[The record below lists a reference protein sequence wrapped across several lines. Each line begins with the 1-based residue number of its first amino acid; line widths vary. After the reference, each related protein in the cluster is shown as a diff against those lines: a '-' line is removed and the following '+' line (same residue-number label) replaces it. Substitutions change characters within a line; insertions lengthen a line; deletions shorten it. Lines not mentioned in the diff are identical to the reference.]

1 MFFTWICLDC
11 IGLKNRVTLCL
22 PSNSQHIFLFLL
34 FFSFHF
40 FFFFIQLTNQTQFQ
54 NMTGSSVHILYSK
67 LYFLFMHVHIYFPY
81 IVWNNR
87 ITTRSNKWRAKVY
100 RFFFQKNS
108 KSKYAFVSNIKTY
121 TEGNDY
127 VLGEICMVCLES

>member
-1 MFFTWICLDC
+1 MVLGSKIGSLFAFHQIVSIFFYSCFFFHFI
-11 IGLKNRVTLCL
+11 
-22 PSNSQHIFLFLL
+22 S
-34 FFSFHF
+34 FFSFTWLTKLNSKTWQAVQFIFYTVNYIYF
-40 FFFFIQLTNQTQFQ
+40 F
-54 NMTGSSVHILYSK
+54 
-67 LYFLFMHVHIYFPY
+67 FMHVSTYLLSY

-100 RFFFQKNS
+100 RFFFKNS

-127 VLGEICMVCLES
+127 VLGENVWPVWKASK

>member
-1 MFFTWICLDC
+1 MVLGSKIGSLFACHQIVSIFFYSC
-11 IGLKNRVTLCL
+11 
-22 PSNSQHIFLFLL
+22 
-34 FFSFHF
+34 
-40 FFFFIQLTNQTQFQ
+40 FFFISFRFFIHLTNQTQFQ

-67 LYFLFMHVHIYFPY
+67 LYIFSFMHVSTYLLSY

-100 RFFFQKNS
+100 RFFFKNS

-127 VLGEICMVCLES
+127 VLDEMYGLFGKLASNLII